1 MSRIDDCTEEYRNW
15 INKLGISTVS
25 DLAKI
30 TESGETSRLINV
42 SETWQQ
48 QKIAEIALKL
58 KQDIAKK
65 RIILIS
71 GPSSSGKTSFAAR
84 LQLHLLVLGIKAV
97 SISLDDYYID
107 KPLMPKNREG
117 KPDYEAFESIDYEL
131 FNQNLRD
138 LIERGKATVPIYDFD
153 DSTPPTTRD
162 ITLAEDEVVIVEG
175 IHGLNPKLTYNI
187 ADENKYKIYCT
198 ALTAIDLD
206 DGTRV
211 RSRDNR
217 LMRRV
222 IRDFYFRDASFQLT
236 FDLWPHVEEG
246 AEKNIYPFT
255 NSADV
260 IFNSSLLY
268 EPCVYKKHINRI
280 FKKLPREL
288 SENYLENIEIL
299 KGIVKNCPSIEDALT
314 PRTSLIRE
322 FVGGST
328 LFL

>member
-1 MSRIDDCTEEYRNW
+1 MSRIDDCTAEYKGW
-15 INKLGISTVS
+15 INKLGISTIS
-25 DLAKI
+25 DLTKI
-30 TESGETSRLINV
+30 TENGDTSWLINV

-58 KQDIAKK
+58 KEDIAKK

-84 LQLHLLVLGIKAV
+84 LQLHLRVLGIKAV
-97 SISLDDYYID
+97 SISLDDYYIE
-107 KPLMPKNREG
+107 KPLMPKNSEG

-131 FNQNLRD
+131 FNENLHD
-138 LIERGKATVPIYDFD
+138 LIEHGKATVPIYDFD
-153 DSTPPTTRD
+153 DLTPPKTRD
-162 ITLAEDEVVIVEG
+162 MTLAADEVIIIEG

-187 ADENKYKIYCT
+187 PDENKYKIYCT
-198 ALTAIDLD
+198 ALTALCLD

-217 LMRRV
+217 LMRRA

-255 NSADV
+255 DSADV

-268 EPCVYKKHINRI
+268 EPCVYKKHIN
-280 FKKLPREL
+280 KLFRRLPKTLPEKYR
-288 SENYLENIEIL
+288 ENIEIL
-299 KGIVKNCPSIEDALT
+299 KRIVEHCPSIEDALT